1 MYQLLFCLTS
11 SHKRQ
16 KQQQQNAV
24 QSVCD
29 VCVLD
34 WEGIL
39 VFANA
44 SSSTALV
51 L

>member
-16 KQQQQNAV
+16 KQQQNAV

-34 WEGIL
+34 WRGIL

-44 SSSTALV
+44 STALV